1 MRNIDWNQLAS
12 ENVQEYEEWL
22 REFCRIPGV
31 SATGQGVDASVEF
44 LTSRFKS
51 LGADVEILRLDVAN
65 PAILVTFAASREEG
79 GNHTLLFYDHY
90 DVQPPEPLSEWQS
103 DPFEPSVR
111 EGRMYARGVSDNKG
125 DLISRMAAVH
135 LVQQAGGLPCTVKFF
150 LEGEEE
156 IGSPNLSRFVDAYA
170 PKLQADACIW
180 ESGSRDPNERL
191 HLFLGLK
198 GIAYVEL
205 SARVADV
212 DLHSSYGAIVDAAS
226 NRLARAV
233 ASLRD
238 EQGKVLIPGFYDQ
251 VIPPSAEV
259 RRAVQAIPF
268 ESAKYRQTF
277 GVSRFVR
284 GKEGA
289 GALAALLLEPS
300 CTVCGFEAGYTGEG
314 AKTVLP
320 KEARAKVDF
329 RLVPNQSPER
339 VVERLRHHLEM
350 EGYGDVQVRLLAGE
364 EPHRTRLDDP
374 FVQRVSQVA
383 HDLTGR
389 EICLYPT
396 HYGSGPMHPI
406 ADRLGVP
413 IVSLGVSYW
422 DSKAHAP
429 NENIRLSDF
438 KETVAL
444 MAGLIASFAD
454 SSGE

>member
-1 MRNIDWNQLAS
+1 MRATDWNEHAS
-12 ENVQEYEEWL
+12 RHFESYVAWL
-22 REFCRIPGV
+22 REFCSIPGI
-31 SATGQGVDASVEF
+31 SATGQGIDASVDF
-44 LTSRFKS
+44 LSEKFKR
-51 LGADVEILRLDVAN
+51 LGADVEILRLDGAN
-65 PAILVTFAASREEG
+65 PAILATFSPPVGAVGDR
-79 GNHTLLFYDHY
+79 TLLFYDHY
-90 DVQPPEPLSEWQS
+90 DVQPPEPLAEWQS
-103 DPFEPSVR
+103 PPFESEVR
-111 EGRMYARGVSDNKG
+111 DGRMYARGVSDNKG
-125 DLISRMAAVH
+125 DLVSRMAAVH
-135 LVQQAGGLPCTVKFF
+135 LVQQAGALPCSVKFF
-150 LEGEEE
+150 IEGEEE
-156 IGSPNLSRFVDAYA
+156 IGSPNLARFVDEYA
-170 PKLQADACIW
+170 DRLKADACIW

-205 SARVADV
+205 STKVADV

-226 NRLARAV
+226 NRLVRAV

-238 EQGKVLIPGFYDQ
+238 ANGKVLIPGFYDQ
-251 VIPPSAEV
+251 VIPPSADV

-268 ESAKYRQTF
+268 ESEKYQATF

-300 CTVCGFEAGYTGEG
+300 CTVCGFETGYTGEG

-320 KEARAKVDF
+320 KEAKAKVEF
-329 RLVPNQSPER
+329 RLVPDQSPDR

-350 EGYGDVQVRLLAGE
+350 EGFGDVRVDLVAAE
-364 EPHRTRLDDP
+364 EPYRTDLDDP
-374 FVQRVSQVA
+374 FVDRVSRIA
-383 HDLTGR
+383 HELTGR

-406 ADRLGVP
+406 GKRLEVP
-413 IVSLGVSYW
+413 IVSLGVSHW

-438 KETVAL
+438 QETTAL
-444 MAGLIASFAD
+444 VAGLIASFAEA
-454 SSGE
+454 SG